1 LSDAG
6 NLLPSLY
13 EADSAGGWNVGMRA
27 VSHAVLAGRT
37 MPPGPLLELGCG
49 GGAFS
54 IELAASRPDTMVAG
68 LDLRAAA
75 LTFARSRAE
84 QGAWIRGNL
93 LRLPFS
99 GPTFALIVALD
110 VVDQE
115 GIDAAEALAMIR
127 SLLLPGG
134 VALLR
139 VSAHAWLY
147 GPHDVAFGTGRR
159 YGRDEFVTL
168 ARRAGLKP
176 IRVTYANSL
185 LSPAVVAVR
194 LLQRWGVLSFTRDLY
209 EEGGVNRLL
218 GAALQIEANWLHR
231 RNLAWGTSLFVVAE
245 RRWSTDKTDS
255 ADSPRLER
263 KIRSKPSNPP
273 NPWSMKLKGVR

>member
-6 NLLPSLY
+6 TLLPTLY
-13 EADSAGGWNVGMRA
+13 EADAVGGWNVGMRA
-27 VSHAVLAGRT
+27 ASHALLDGVTL
-37 MPPGPLLELGCG
+37 PLGPWLELGCG

-54 IELAASRPDTMVAG
+54 LELGAAQPGAIVVG

-75 LTFARSRAE
+75 LAFAQSRAAA
-84 QGAWIRGNL
+84 GAWVQGDL
-93 LRLPFS
+93 LHLPFA

-110 VVDQE
+110 VVDQV

-127 SLLLPGG
+127 ALLLPGG
-134 VALLR
+134 ATLLR

-168 ARRAGLKP
+168 VRQAGLTP
-176 IRVTYANSL
+176 ARVTYANSL

-194 LLQRWGVLSFTRDLY
+194 LLQRWGVLGFSPDLY
-209 EEGGVNRLL
+209 DEGGVNRLL
-218 GAALQIEANWLHR
+218 GMALCAEASWLRR
-231 RNLAWGTSLFVVAE
+231 RNLPWGTSLFVLARREIE
-245 RRWSTDKTDS
+245 R
-255 ADSPRLER
+255 
-263 KIRSKPSNPP
+263 
-273 NPWSMKLKGVR
+273 G